1 MDKKINNI
9 QNNEEFEK
17 LFNNMKTKS
26 VINHRLKIDYFENTK
41 LMTDDTDF
49 LNLDLD
55 EKKNILLNILDK
67 NMFYVPFS
75 ERYDKNF
82 NLNKNDIKLSEEF
95 YSKIK

>member
-1 MDKKINNI
+1 M
-9 QNNEEFEK
+9 
-17 LFNNMKTKS
+17 FNNMKTKS